1 MKTFSSFAFLTL
13 FSLSLNFLIGQGE
26 QYFEHT
32 IKSSHFEAE
41 RKVKVF
47 LPDRYL
53 RDTTGQFAIIFVLDA
68 QYEPFW
74 QMAKGNNSYMVTSY
88 TILPSIIVGIHS
100 ENRGSDFEPPA
111 TDLRNHI
118 KEEVIPLIKE
128 NYRVNDFR
136 AVIGHSWGGAFVGST
151 LFSEDRD
158 LFSAYIGVSPSFD
171 ANDFT
176 IIKAGSDILS
186 DGRALNKYLYASVGD
201 IGYREIE
208 NQEGVR
214 RMDSLLDVH
223 SSSGIKYD
231 QQVFL
236 GQDHWGC
243 VILSVSDGLTKM
255 SREVFADQHL
265 MQEMLKNSEKPIKDQ
280 LAVFNQK
287 AEKQYGFHFE
297 PTAGYFQFVAND
309 LREQDQLTDAVAL
322 YKMALE
328 LDPEHARATVN
339 LADAYDKLKMEKE
352 AKAAFERTL
361 ILLEEQ
367 KDSLPESFYTNVKK
381 WAQEKVEGLK

>member
-1 MKTFSSFAFLTL
+1 MKTFSSFAFLIL
-13 FSLSLNFLIGQGE
+13 LSLIFNLLVGQE
-26 QYFEHT
+26 QQYFEHS

-53 RDTTGQFAIIFVLDA
+53 RDTTGEFAVMFVLDA

-74 QMAKGNNSYMVTSY
+74 QMAKGNISYMVTSY

-111 TDLRNHI
+111 TALRKHI

-158 LFSAYIGVSPSFD
+158 LFAAYIGISPSFD
-171 ANDFT
+171 ANDFS
-176 IIKAGSDILS
+176 IIKAGSEMLS
-186 DGRALNKYLYASVGD
+186 DGKALNKYLYASVGD

-214 RMDSLLDVH
+214 RMDSLLEVH
-223 SSSGIKYD
+223 GSSGITYD
-231 QQVFL
+231 QQVFK

-243 VILSVSDGLTKM
+243 VILSISDGLTKM

-265 MQEMLKNSEKPIKDQ
+265 MQEMLENSEKPIKDQ
-280 LAVFNQK
+280 LAAFNQK
-287 AEKQYGFHFE
+287 AEEQYGFHFE

-309 LREQDQLTDAVAL
+309 LREQDQLMDAVAL

-367 KDSLPESFYTNVKK
+367 KDSLTESFYTNVKK